1 MKLKRNL
8 VLAVLCLSTVT
19 TFGQSEPQSSRIKE
33 PEKITFKPHWFI
45 QAQLGL
51 SLIHIF
57 AADRIVT
64 DFKGDTV
71 QPNTNPTENRV
82 SICVVE

>member
-45 QAQLGL
+45 QAQLGAAHTVGEAKFTDL
-51 SLIHIF
+51 ISRRLLLISVISSLPHS
-57 AADRIVT
+57 AHVL
-64 DFKGDTV
+64 V
-71 QPNTNPTENRV
+71 
-82 SICVVE
+82 

>member
-45 QAQLGL
+45 QACTPKVGTDQ
-51 SLIHIF
+51 SL
-57 AADRIVT
+57 RM
-64 DFKGDTV
+64 
-71 QPNTNPTENRV
+71 E
-82 SICVVE
+82 E